1 MTDAEKLQLIEQ
13 IAREAFSD
21 KWYEVPRYK
30 VDAHRTQALANIFAL
45 FEYEGLT
52 VDIPKREPI
61 KYEIVEEPVEDDQ
74 ITFDEILQQCYSE
87 EGGNNDR
94 SE

>member
-1 MTDAEKLQLIEQ
+1 MTDADKLQLIEA

-45 FEYEGLT
+45 FEYEGVLDE
-52 VDIPKREPI
+52 VYKRDCSFDPTNNPAGKEVI
-61 KYEIVEEPVEDDQ
+61 NDN
-74 ITFDEILQQCYSE
+74 ITFDDILGPQVTD
-87 EGGNNDR
+87 GR
-94 SE
+94 ML